1 MSEVIVPEEFAKVI
15 KDFVID
21 IRNTF
26 PEYDALINKWWKKP
40 EHFLS
45 IENEEERMIA
55 MEKSEKDST
64 RFLFNYCKKKLPL
77 CFFDILY
84 QSEEIFKEGS
94 EVDTE
99 FLPHIYFKDLW
110 QFDISQKTRDTIWKY
125 IQLITF
131 SIIGTL
137 DNKNAFGDTAN
148 LFESINK
155 DDFKTKL
162 EETLSNIQQ
171 LFESSG
177 KSSDKS
183 NTGESPSTEG
193 FSSNLNTED
202 IPKANDIH
210 EHITGMLGGKLGKLA
225 QEIAEETA
233 QSINMDMDN
242 VTDMKDVLN
251 NLIKNPTKLMGL
263 VKNVGDKL
271 DSKIKSGDIKESE
284 LMAEASDIMNKMKN
298 MQGMGD
304 IQSMLSKMGLGGMAG
319 MNGKVDTNA
328 MEAKLNRNM
337 KMAQTKERMIAKVE
351 ASRLAKEM
359 AANANKETNVTLQPA
374 ISEEEI
380 IKIFSSGEKAEKTPK
395 CANPTKSSNPTPE
408 SKKNGKKKGKK

>member
-1 MSEVIVPEEFAKVI
+1 MPEEIVPEEFAKVI

-40 EHFLS
+40 EHFSS
-45 IENEEERMIA
+45 IENEEERIAA

-137 DNKNAFGDTAN
+137 DNKSAFGDTAS

-171 LFESSG
+171 LFESSS
-177 KSSDKS
+177 KSCGDKS
-183 NTGESPSTEG
+183 NDDNSSTGDSASGEG
-193 FSSNLNTED
+193 FASNLNTED

-210 EHITGMLGGKLGKLA
+210 EHISGMLDGKLGKLA

-233 QSINMDMDN
+233 QSINMDMEN

-251 NLIKNPTKLMGL
+251 NLINFILKFESSKRLWDKRFHL
-263 VKNVGDKL
+263 VV
-271 DSKIKSGDIKESE
+271 
-284 LMAEASDIMNKMKN
+284 
-298 MQGMGD
+298 
-304 IQSMLSKMGLGGMAG
+304 
-319 MNGKVDTNA
+319 
-328 MEAKLNRNM
+328 R
-337 KMAQTKERMIAKVE
+337 
-351 ASRLAKEM
+351 
-359 AANANKETNVTLQPA
+359 
-374 ISEEEI
+374 
-380 IKIFSSGEKAEKTPK
+380 
-395 CANPTKSSNPTPE
+395 
-408 SKKNGKKKGKK
+408 KKKFLYSQQ